1 MAYHG
6 KSANIVYAAGNIA
19 NLQSYTLT
27 RIGETADATAM
38 ADTWDVFNA
47 GLTDFNATAE
57 GLSQVALDTTEL
69 IGSGGATEFSF
80 QAAGVNSTA
89 AVIVTGITET
99 AVVDDNISISYSFEG
114 NATAGLV
121 TATTGGVAAT
131 ASTNS
136 IHGKQL
142 NGTYGETPT
151 AFVDMVGWTVTMS
164 CPVSDATA
172 AHATNRG
179 RVKLAGTKNA
189 TATVTILTPA
199 TDLVVLEGISG
210 ALNLHRSATNTDGRY
225 EGTAIC
231 TGSETGV
238 DRTGTETTTMSFIYT
253 GEVDLVGTA

>member
-6 KSANIVYAAGNIA
+6 KKGNLVYDGVNIA
-19 NLQSYTLT
+19 NLQSYSLT

-38 ADTWDVFNA
+38 GDTWDKFNA

-57 GLSQVALDTTEL
+57 GLSQVALDTTAL
-69 IGSGGATEFSF
+69 IGGGGPAEFSF
-80 QAAGVNSTA
+80 QDAGVNGTA
-89 AVIVTGITET
+89 AVIITGITET

-114 NATAGLV
+114 NDTAGIV
-121 TATTGGVAAT
+121 TATTGEAAAT
-131 ASTNS
+131 ASTNT

-142 NGTYGETPT
+142 NGTWGVTPT
-151 AFVDMVGWTVTMS
+151 AFADVVGWTVTMS

-172 AHATNRG
+172 AHATNCG
-179 RVKLAGTKNA
+179 RVKLAGTNNA

-199 TDLVVLEGISG
+199 TDLVILEGVSG
-210 ALNLHRSATNTDGRY
+210 ALNLFRSATATDGRY

-253 GEVDLVGTA
+253 GEVDLVITA